1 MQMAPEEKSN
11 DPARGLALHRHF
23 GGFAVSGAIAF
34 TVDAILLET
43 GIRVLDLHPLVARV
57 AAIACAMV
65 AGWLAHRT
73 FTFALSTRPRLSEF
87 VRYATAAWMA
97 AALNYAAFATIVLY
111 RPDTPAFLA
120 LGMASFFAMIFSYL
134 AMRYAVFWKGCR

>member
-1 MQMAPEEKSN
+1 MAAEKQDN
-11 DPARGLALHRHF
+11 DPAQGLALHRHF
-23 GGFAVSGAIAF
+23 GGFAISGAIAF

-43 GIRVLDLHPLVARV
+43 GIRWLGLHPLVARV

-65 AGWLAHRT
+65 AGWLSHRT
-73 FTFALSTRPRLSEF
+73 FTFALSTTPSLREF
-87 VRYATAAWMA
+87 LRYAAAAWMA

-111 RPDTPAFLA
+111 RPDTPAFIA

-134 AMRYAVFWKGCR
+134 AMRYAVFWKGRR